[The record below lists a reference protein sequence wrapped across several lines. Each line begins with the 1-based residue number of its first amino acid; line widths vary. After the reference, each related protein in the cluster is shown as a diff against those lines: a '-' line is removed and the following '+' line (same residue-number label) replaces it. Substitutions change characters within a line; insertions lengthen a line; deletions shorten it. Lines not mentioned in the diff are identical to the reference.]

1 MKYMLLIHGD
11 EETMNA
17 ATVVDD
23 TGMSADYA
31 AYNEAMMKAGVLKGG
46 ERLQPRKHTSRVRV
60 RDGKAVMLDGPYA
73 DTKEQLGGFY
83 LIEAKDDDEA
93 RLWASRCPAAQ
104 YGTVEV
110 RPLWPTGR
118 D

>member
-1 MKYMLLIHGD
+1 MKYLLLIHGD
-11 EETMNA
+11 ESTMNA

-31 AYNEAMMKAGVLKGG
+31 AYNEAMIKAGILLGG
-46 ERLQPRKHTSRVRV
+46 ERLRPSKSSSHVRV

-83 LIEAKDDDEA
+83 MIEARDDEEA
-93 RLWASRCPAAQ
+93 RLWASRCPAARH
-104 YGTVEV
+104 GTVEV
-110 RPLWPTGR
+110 RPVWPTGR
-118 D
+118 T